1 MKEKYCKI
9 VQDLLPN
16 YIETLT
22 NEETNLFIEAHLKSC
37 KECTNILENMKKD
50 LKINNLKREERE
62 IKYIKKFNK
71 KFKLLRNILVII
83 VVLFIIIVGRKTF
96 ILSNLAN
103 KAVKVI
109 NETNYYTKTES
120 YSKGQMTILESYNK
134 DGITLGTM
142 NVYSKEN
149 NAKKIILYKSDKET
163 IALIDNGT
171 TKTLTNMGDISIN
184 PVFFTGENLLENVVI
199 AIVTRVDKIELNG
212 QKCYIIRD
220 GNTEKFIDVNT
231 GLAIKMIDNENN
243 ITTDYQYEFGVVKDT
258 DIVKPNTTEY
268 TIIE

>member
-1 MKEKYCKI
+1 MKGKDCKI

-22 NEETNLFIEAHLKSC
+22 NEETNVFIEGHLKSC

-50 LKINNLKREERE
+50 LEINNLKREERE
-62 IKYIKKFNK
+62 IKYIKKFNR
-71 KFKLLRNILVII
+71 KFKLLRNILMII
-83 VVLFIIIVGRKTF
+83 IVLFIIIVGRKTF

-103 KAVKVI
+103 KAVKI
-109 NETNYYTKTES
+109 KNETNYYTKTES

-149 NAKKIILYKSDKET
+149 DVKKIILYKSDKET
-163 IALIDNGT
+163 IALIDNGR
-171 TKTLTNMGDISIN
+171 TKTLTNMGDIAIN
-184 PVFFTGENLLENVVI
+184 PVFFTGENLLENIFI
-199 AIVTRVDKIELNG
+199 AITTRAYKIELNG
-212 QKCYIIRD
+212 QKCYMIRD

-243 ITTDYQYEFGVVKDT
+243 ITTDYQYEFGVVKDA
-258 DIVKPNTTEY
+258 DIVKPNTIGY
-268 TIIE
+268 TIKE